1 MDVVVE
7 EMKPL
12 NTKLKTMN
20 SSTRKQMATIWATN
34 WVANC
39 SPILILVFLL
49 TPLVLFSG
57 CAKKVDEVL
66 IGHRKALMKNS
77 APEEF
82 TSIESAQQNIKQSA
96 SITIEG
102 RADLKEMD
110 SHKPRAMFLVREVLE
125 DDGHGGSGHDPSSC
139 PFCKR
144 RLAAAPKAVVV
155 FLDDQGD
162 VIPYDVESLFSIEHG
177 DVVIIEGEGKLDE
190 GLNLFKVVASS
201 VFIRQ

>member
-1 MDVVVE
+1 
-7 EMKPL
+7 
-12 NTKLKTMN
+12 MN
-20 SSTRKQMATIWATN
+20 SSTAKLTATS
-34 WVANC
+34 WVTNC
-39 SPILILVFLL
+39 STNLVLAFLL

-57 CAKKVDEVL
+57 CAKKVDEAL

-77 APEEF
+77 APDEF
-82 TSIESAQQNIKQSA
+82 TSIGTAQKNIKQSA

-102 RADLKEMD
+102 RADLKNMD
-110 SHKPRAMFLVREVLE
+110 SREPRALFLVREILE

-144 RLAAAPKAVVV
+144 RIAAAPKAVVV
-155 FLDDQGD
+155 FLDDQGE

-177 DVVIIEGEGKLDE
+177 DVVVIEGEGKLDE
-190 GLNLFKVVASS
+190 GLDLFKVIASS